1 MVVAFPAT
9 EPSWALRAY
18 LVLIGC
24 AADRQTVTYG
34 ELATRIKRG
43 GPNLLSEPLDC
54 ITRWCT
60 RNGLPQLASLVVEE
74 STSRPAPGF
83 TAVVP
88 SEVPAEQ
95 EKVWA
100 RDWYSFFPPTLE
112 ELAHK

>member
-43 GPNLLSEPLDC
+43 GPNLLSEPLG
-54 ITRWCT
+54 T
-60 RNGLPQLASLVVEE
+60 GLCHAMPVSVTEIDHEPDGEPHHE
-74 STSRPAPGF
+74 SQ
-83 TAVVP
+83 P
-88 SEVPAEQ
+88 SAD
-95 EKVWA
+95 
-100 RDWYSFFPPTLE
+100 R
-112 ELAHK
+112 